1 MDFGTFYFSLFY
13 YIFNMRVLAKTLP
26 FLTCLA
32 ALPTGV
38 VLGQADKAAAPGAAA
53 PGAPAQPWAHTPAGT
68 ITLSRDVI
76 FDQIRSRGAG
86 GGIWMSASM
95 ELVPN
100 LNPDP
105 KARNKEYLD
114 DVELSLHLAY
124 EMPPAAGQKLFDF
137 YSSTVRIAILKAR
150 ERVPL
155 TFFLPG
161 YIVERDRL
169 PREPKYWAVEIS
181 IGGIP
186 QEASA
191 NTVSREYK
199 TPEMLKFLPT
209 FLGKVA
215 QEGRRTEG
223 LLMPQFLAPNGIAG
237 QVRTLDNTIPFIRE
251 EGGHGAGRA
260 H

>member
-1 MDFGTFYFSLFY
+1 
-13 YIFNMRVLAKTLP
+13 MRTLAKTLP
-26 FLTCLA
+26 LLTCLA
-32 ALPTGV
+32 ALPPGV
-38 VLGQADKAAAPGAAA
+38 VLGQADKAAAPGA
-53 PGAPAQPWAHTPAGT
+53 PAKPLAQIPAGT

-124 EMPPAAGQKLFDF
+124 EMPPVAGQKTQFDF

-155 TFFLPG
+155 AFFLPG

-223 LLMPQFLAPNGIAG
+223 LLMPQYLAPRGISG
-237 QVRTLDNTIPFIRE
+237 QVRTLDTTIPFIRE
-251 EGGHGAGRA
+251 EGGQR
-260 H
+260 